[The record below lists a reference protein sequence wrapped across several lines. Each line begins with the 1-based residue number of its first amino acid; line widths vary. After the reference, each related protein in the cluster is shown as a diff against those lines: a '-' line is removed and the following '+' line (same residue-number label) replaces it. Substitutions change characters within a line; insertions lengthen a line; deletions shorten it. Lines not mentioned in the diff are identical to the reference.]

1 MILGTHQLKGKIEI
15 LDEPFCIMEK
25 QTKGDGINDADAVM
39 DDVEADELLLSSSS
53 SSKTSYNIVG
63 IIRRK
68 FLFNQ
73 YPKTIMRWK
82 QIHKTKQYKLNGF

>member
-25 QTKGDGINDADAVM
+25 QTKGDGNDDAM
-39 DDVEADELLLSSSS
+39 DDVEADELLLSSS

-73 YPKTIMRWK
+73 YPKTIMR
-82 QIHKTKQYKLNGF
+82 

>member
-25 QTKGDGINDADAVM
+25 LTKSDGDDNDSDDAMM
-39 DDVEADELLLSSSS
+39 DDVEDEADELLLSSS
-53 SSKTSYNIVG
+53 KTSYSIVG

-73 YPKTIMRWK
+73 YPKTIMR
-82 QIHKTKQYKLNGF
+82 

>member
-15 LDEPFCIMEK
+15 LDEPFCVMEK
-25 QTKGDGINDADAVM
+25 QAKCDGNDDDADAVM

-73 YPKTIMRWK
+73 YPKTIMR
-82 QIHKTKQYKLNGF
+82 